1 MEKFKNVYSFK
12 KKAENNHFNG
22 IFVQKLNMR
31 EKRYKI
37 KKGTINKKKEQPEG
51 SCS

>member
-22 IFVQKLNMR
+22 ILYKNETG
-31 EKRYKI
+31 EKNNI
-37 KKGTINKKKEQPEG
+37 KQKKEP
-51 SCS
+51 